1 MICILCG
8 KHLNRVITS
17 PDMGLTQA
25 DGGVEFKGEG
35 FYGSLH
41 DQTTFDGHIC
51 DECVTSALEDGRL
64 KGRDTVMNL
73 PVGKDSSELAV
84 ALKMKEKQYLY
95 VMGVEKDGKPFGD
108 PIFLRASTEAGP
120 MLRDIGSTAK
130 MLWTFS
136 IDMYIQKLTSNVTK
150 G

>member
-1 MICILCG
+1 MVCLVCG
-8 KHLNRVITS
+8 KHLNGVV
-17 PDMGLTQA
+17 GLTQA

-41 DQTTFDGHIC
+41 DQTTFEGHIC
-51 DECVTSALEDGRL
+51 DECVTKTLQDGRL
-64 KGRDTVMNL
+64 KGYDTVLNL

-84 ALKMKEKQYLY
+84 ALKMKEKQYIY

-120 MLRDIGSTAK
+120 MLRDIGSDAK
-130 MLWTFS
+130 MMWTFS
-136 IDMYIQKLTSNVTK
+136 IDMYIRKLTSNVVTK